1 MKGSQLLINKL
12 KENGVKTIF
21 GYPGGV
27 LLPFYDALYESD
39 IEHILVRHEQAAAH
53 AADGY
58 ARASGKVGVCL
69 ATSGPG
75 ATNVTTGVATAHMDS
90 SPIVVLTGQVPTQA
104 IGTDM
109 FQEVDTIGI
118 TMPISKHNYQPRSPE
133 KIVEAIDK
141 AFYIASTGRPGPVV
155 LDLPRNALEEEIN
168 IEDYKINTDIPGYK
182 PTTKGNVK
190 QIRKAIEVINNS
202 QKPLILVGGGVIL
215 ANASEELLE
224 FATLTN
230 IPVCTTL
237 MGKGA
242 ISEEHPLGLGM
253 IGMHGIETTNIALTE
268 CDCLIAIG
276 CRFSDRSV
284 SNGKLFAPNAK
295 IIQIDVD
302 PAEIGKTISIDIPIV
317 GDAKVTLKEFINQV
331 ENPDTINWTKHIS
344 NIRKETEP
352 EISFNTVPLKP
363 QQCIKEIMEA
373 VTDDTIIT
381 TDVGQ
386 NQMWMAHY
394 YKTKK
399 PRTFISSGGLGTMG
413 FGLPAAIGAQFA
425 KPEEN
430 VLAICGDGGF
440 QMVLQELATI
450 KENDLPIVT
459 CILNNN
465 YLGMVAQLQRLFN
478 DYVYQTKFYD
488 NPDFVQ
494 LAKAYKIKGE
504 VVEKPGELKETI
516 QNALKQREATVI
528 DIRIDANELLPIV
541 PPGSAL
547 NQMKKEFDDVEDLE
561 WIKKTNIQ

>member
-58 ARASGKVGVCL
+58 ARASGRVGVCL

-75 ATNVTTGVATAHMDS
+75 ATNVTTGIATAHMDS
-90 SPIVVLTGQVPTQA
+90 SPVVVLTGQVPSKA

-133 KIVEAIDK
+133 KIVEDIDK

-155 LDLPRNALEEEIN
+155 IDLPRNALEEDVDLGDYEIN
-168 IEDYKINTDIPGYK
+168 TEIPGYK
-182 PTTKGNVK
+182 PTTKGNLK
-190 QIRKAIEVINNS
+190 QIKKAIEVINNS
-202 QKPLILVGGGVIL
+202 EKPLIIAGGGVIL

-237 MGKGA
+237 MGKGS

-253 IGMHGIETTNIALTE
+253 IGMHGIETTNKALTE
-268 CDCLIAIG
+268 CDCLIAVG

-284 SNGKLFAPNAK
+284 SNSELFAPDAT

-302 PAEIGKTISIDIPIV
+302 PAEIGKTIKIDIPIV
-317 GDAKVTLKEFINQV
+317 GDAKITLNEFINQV
-331 ENPDTINWTKHIS
+331 DSPDRSNWTNHLSQIRRDNQENLS
-344 NIRKETEP
+344 YNNI
-352 EISFNTVPLKP
+352 PLKP

-373 VTDDTIIT
+373 VTEDTIIT

-394 YKTKK
+394 YKARK

-413 FGLPAAIGAQFA
+413 FGLPAAMGAQFA

-450 KENDLPIVT
+450 KEHDLPIVT
-459 CILNNN
+459 CVLNNN

-478 DYVYQTKFYD
+478 DHVYQTKFYD

-494 LAKAYKIKGE
+494 LAKAYKIKGV
-504 VVEKPGELKETI
+504 VVEKVGELKETI
-516 QNALKQREATVI
+516 EESLKAREATVI
-528 DIRIDANELLPIV
+528 DIRIDSEELLPIV
-541 PPGSAL
+541 PPGSGL
-547 NQMKKEFDDVEDLE
+547 NYMKTDFSDVEDLE
-561 WIKKTNIQ
+561 

>member
-1 MKGSQLLINKL
+1 MKGSQLLIEKL

-90 SPIVVLTGQVPTQA
+90 SPVVVLTGQVPTQA

-118 TMPISKHNYQPRSPE
+118 TMPISKHNYQPRTPD
-133 KIVEAIDK
+133 KIAEYTDK
-141 AFYIASTGRPGPVV
+141 AFYIASTGRPGPVII
-155 LDLPRNALEEEIN
+155 DLPRNALEEDIN
-168 IEDYKINTDIPGYK
+168 IEDYEINTEIPGYK
-182 PTTKGNVK
+182 PTTKGNIK
-190 QIRKAIEVINNS
+190 QIRKAINIINNS
-202 QKPLILVGGGVIL
+202 KKPIILAGGGVIL
-215 ANASEELLE
+215 SDASEELLE

-253 IGMHGIETTNIALTE
+253 IGMHGIQTTNIALTE

-284 SNGKLFAPNAK
+284 SNGKLFAPNAT

-302 PAEIGKTISIDIPIV
+302 PAEIDKTIKVDIPIV
-317 GDAKVTLKEFINQV
+317 GDAKVTLNEFINQV
-331 ENPDTINWTKHIS
+331 ENPDRTNWTKNIS
-344 NIRKETEP
+344 QIRQENDPNI
-352 EISFNTVPLKP
+352 SYNTIPLKP

-373 VTDDTIIT
+373 VTEDTILT

-394 YKTKK
+394 YKTRK

-425 KPEEN
+425 KPDEN

-459 CILNNN
+459 CVLNND

-478 DYVYQTKFYD
+478 DHVYQTKFYD

-516 QNALKQREATVI
+516 QEALKAREARVI
-528 DIRIDANELLPIV
+528 DIRIDPNELLPIV

-547 NQMKKEFDDVEDLE
+547 DNMRTSFDNVEDLE
-561 WIKKTNIQ
+561 

>member
-1 MKGSQLLINKL
+1 MKGSKLLIDKL
-12 KENGVKTIF
+12 KENGVETIF

-27 LLPFYDALYESD
+27 LLPFYDALCESD
-39 IEHILVRHEQAAAH
+39 IEHILVRHEQAAGH

-58 ARASGKVGVCL
+58 ARASGRVGVCL

-75 ATNVTTGVATAHMDS
+75 ATNITTGVATANMDS
-90 SPIVVLTGQVPTQA
+90 SPVVVLTGQVPTNA

-118 TMPISKHNYQPRSPE
+118 TMPISKHNFQPRSPE
-133 KIVEAIDK
+133 RIAEDIDK
-141 AFYIASTGRPGPVV
+141 AFYIASSGRPGPFVV
-155 LDLPRNALEEEIN
+155 DLPRNVLETEID
-168 IEDYKINTDIPGYK
+168 IDDMLINTDIPGYK
-182 PTTKGNVK
+182 PTTKGNIK
-190 QIRKAIEVINNS
+190 QIRKAINLINS
-202 QKPLILVGGGVIL
+202 SKKPLILAGGGIL
-215 ANASEELLE
+215 LADASDELLE

-242 ISEEHPLGLGM
+242 ISEEHPLALGM

-284 SNGKLFAPNAK
+284 SNAKDFAVNAK
-295 IIQIDVD
+295 KIQIDVD
-302 PAEIGKTISIDIPIV
+302 PAEIGKNISIDIPIV
-317 GDAKVTLKEFINQV
+317 GDAKLTLREFINQV
-331 ENPDTINWTKHIS
+331 KVLDTNNWTQHLS
-344 NIRKETEP
+344 QIRQENQEFMDFKD
-352 EISFNTVPLKP
+352 IPLKP
-363 QQCIKEIMEA
+363 QVVIKELMEA
-373 VTDDTIIT
+373 VTPETIVT

-394 YKTKK
+394 YKPKK

-430 VLAICGDGGF
+430 VLAIVGDGGF
-440 QMVLQELATI
+440 QMVIQELATI

-459 CILNNN
+459 CVLNNR

-478 DYVYQTKFYD
+478 DHVYQTKMAET
-488 NPDFVQ
+488 PDFVKV
-494 LAKAYKIKGE
+494 AEAYGLKGE
-504 VVEKPGELKETI
+504 KVEKPGELKETI
-516 QNALKQREATVI
+516 KNALKSREATVI
-528 DIRIDANELLPIV
+528 DITIDADELLPIV
-541 PPGSAL
+541 PPGSSL
-547 NQMKKEFDDVEDLE
+547 DNMKTDFSDVEEL
-561 WIKKTNIQ
+561 

>member
-58 ARASGKVGVCL
+58 ARASGQVGVCL

-90 SPIVVLTGQVPTQA
+90 SPVVVLTGQVPTQA

-118 TMPISKHNYQPRSPE
+118 TMPISKHNYQPRTPD

-155 LDLPRNALEEEIN
+155 IDLPRNALEEDIN
-168 IEDYKINTDIPGYK
+168 IDEFDINTEIPGYK
-182 PTTKGNVK
+182 PTKKGNIK
-190 QIRKAIEVINNS
+190 QIKKAIEVINNS
-202 QKPLILVGGGVIL
+202 KKPLILAGGGVIL
-215 ANASEELLE
+215 SNASEELLE

-237 MGKGA
+237 MGKGS

-253 IGMHGIETTNIALTE
+253 IGMHGIETTNKALTE

-284 SNGKLFAPNAK
+284 SNSKLFAPDAT

-317 GDAKVTLKEFINQV
+317 GDAKLTLTEFINQV
-331 ENPDTINWTKHIS
+331 ESPDRSNWTSHIS
-344 NIRKETEP
+344 QIRQDNQPEMSFDNI
-352 EISFNTVPLKP
+352 PLKP

-373 VTDDTIIT
+373 VTENTIIT

-394 YKTKK
+394 YKTRN

-430 VLAICGDGGF
+430 VLSIVGDGGF
-440 QMVLQELATI
+440 QMVIQELATI

-459 CILNNN
+459 CVLNNN

-478 DYVYQTKFYD
+478 DHVYQTKFTQ

-494 LAKAYKIKGE
+494 IAKAYGINGVK
-504 VVEKPGELKETI
+504 VEKPGELKETI
-516 QNALKQREATVI
+516 QNALKEREATVI
-528 DIRIDANELLPIV
+528 DVAIDGNELLPIV
-541 PPGSAL
+541 PPGSGL
-547 NQMKKEFDDVEDLE
+547 DVMKKDFSDVEDLE
-561 WIKKTNIQ
+561 

>member
-1 MKGSQLLINKL
+1 MKGSKLLIDKL
-12 KENGVKTIF
+12 KENGVDTIF

-27 LLPFYDALYESD
+27 LLPFYDALCESD
-39 IEHILVRHEQAAAH
+39 INHILVRHEQAAAH

-58 ARASGKVGVCL
+58 ARASGRVGVCL

-75 ATNVTTGVATAHMDS
+75 ATNVTTGVATANMDS
-90 SPIVVLTGQVPTQA
+90 SPVVVLTGQVPTAA

-133 KIVEAIDK
+133 KIAEYIDK

-155 LDLPRNALEEEIN
+155 VDLPRNALEEDIILEEFEI
-168 IEDYKINTDIPGYK
+168 DTTIPGYK
-182 PTTKGNVK
+182 PTTKGNIK
-190 QIRKAIEVINNS
+190 QIKKAIEAINNS
-202 QKPLILVGGGVIL
+202 KKPIIIAGGGVIL
-215 ANASEELLE
+215 SDASEELYK
-224 FATLTN
+224 FAKLTN

-242 ISEEHPLGLGM
+242 ISEEDELSLGM
-253 IGMHGIETTNIALTE
+253 IGMHGIETTNKALTE
-268 CDCLIAIG
+268 CDCIIAIG

-302 PAEIGKTISIDIPIV
+302 PAEIGKTIKIDIPIV
-317 GDAKVTLKEFINQV
+317 GDAKITLNEFINQV
-331 ENPDTINWTKHIS
+331 QMPDTNNWTTHILRVNKENQPQLS
-344 NIRKETEP
+344 YDNI
-352 EISFNTVPLKP
+352 PLKP
-363 QQCIKEIMEA
+363 QEVIKEIMQA
-373 VTDDTIIT
+373 VTPDTIVT

-413 FGLPAAIGAQFA
+413 FGLPSAIGAQFA
-425 KPEEN
+425 KPDEN

-450 KENDLPIVT
+450 KEHDLPIVT
-459 CILNNN
+459 CILNND

-478 DYVYQTKFYD
+478 DHVYQTKFYD
-488 NPDFVQ
+488 NPDFVK
-494 LAKAYKIKGE
+494 LAQAYGLNSQKVEKVGE
-504 VVEKPGELKETI
+504 VKEAIET
-516 QNALKQREATVI
+516 ALKSREATVL

-541 PPGSAL
+541 PPGSSL
-547 NQMKKEFDDVEDLE
+547 DNMKTNFSDVEDLE
-561 WIKKTNIQ
+561 